1 MALLLARKDQKREEP
16 LFAELHVLH
25 HAVNVVD
32 ILFVLN
38 SYILPIRKG
47 CLGRHLVKQNL
58 AFFPQ
63 ALQGTLWKTVNISSY
78 KRLCGI

>member
-1 MALLLARKDQKREEP
+1 MALLLTRKNQKRRKP
-16 LFAELHVLH
+16 LFAKLHVLH

-38 SYILPIRKG
+38 GYILPVREG
-47 CLGRHLVKQNL
+47 RLGRHLVKQDL

-63 ALQGTLWKTVNISSY
+63 ALQGTL
-78 KRLCGI
+78 